1 MVDTTKLDAQIQV
14 MTDIGQPGAA
24 AAQDLRDIK
33 KLAVGTGMLASD
45 EGKII
50 EHKNIGD
57 AINDLEKNKAAID
70 SSQPEK
76 AIANQQA
83 RIEAAVSALRDADK
97 TIDGDPSKA
106 RDAVNGAIDKMADV
120 VGKQDA
126 LMPLE
131 KAYQQFVKDGKN
143 TVTLD
148 AIGGAFGRQTIIND
162 LHDVTDAFARNDRT
176 AAGVATLTRTAVD
189 IKAAVIDAV
198 QQSEK
203 SGITGGETPTS
214 APTPPAS
221 GVKPAAQG
229 ASVPGH

>member
-24 AAQDLRDIK
+24 AAQDLKDIK
-33 KLAVGTGMLASD
+33 KLAVGAGLLASD

-50 EHKNIGD
+50 EHKNIGE
-57 AINDLEKNKAAID
+57 AINNLERNKAAID
-70 SSQPEK
+70 SHQPEG
-76 AIANQQA
+76 AIANQTR
-83 RIEAAVSALRDADK
+83 RINEAEAALRTAD
-97 TIDGDPSKA
+97 TAIDGDPTKA
-106 RDAVNGAIDKMADV
+106 RDAVNGAIDKMATIV
-120 VGKQDA
+120 AGQDG

-148 AIGGAFGRQTIIND
+148 SIGGAFGRQTIIND

-176 AAGVATLTRTAVD
+176 PAGVATLTRTAGD
-189 IKAAVIDAV
+189 IKTAVMDAV
-198 QQSEK
+198 QQAEK
-203 SGITGGETPTS
+203 AGVTGGETPAS
-214 APTPPAS
+214 APVAPAS